1 MNKTI
6 EYEIHYDLSVEITYL
21 GEENLG
27 EHYFKLH
34 RHFPE
39 LTFDDEEDE
48 AKAVVFPDGKIEI
61 ESYEGGYLRDE
72 EVEAIGKMMEE
83 ILANVTINSHE

>member
-1 MNKTI
+1 MKKTI
-6 EYEIHYDLSVEITYL
+6 DYEIHYDLSVEIIYL
-21 GEENLG
+21 GEENPG
-27 EHYFKLH
+27 EHYFSLH

-83 ILANVTINSHE
+83 ILNKVSINSHE

>member
-1 MNKTI
+1 MKKTI
-6 EYEIHYDLSVEITYL
+6 DYEIHYDLSVEITYL
-21 GEENLG
+21 GEENPG
-27 EHYFKLH
+27 EHYFSLH

-72 EVEAIGKMMEE
+72 EVEAIGKMMGE
-83 ILANVTINSHE
+83 ILNKVTINSHE

>member
-1 MNKTI
+1 MQQVI
-6 EYEIHYDLSVEITYL
+6 QYEVCYDLEVEIKYI
-21 GEENLG
+21 GEEEAN
-27 EHYFKLH
+27 EHYFTLH

-72 EVEAIGKMMEE
+72 EVSAIGKMMQT
-83 ILANVTINSHE
+83 ILNPTQTT

>member
-1 MNKTI
+1 MKKTI
-6 EYEIHYDLSVEITYL
+6 DYEIHYDLSVEITYL
-21 GEENLG
+21 GEEEPN
-27 EHYFKLH
+27 EHYFTLH

-48 AKAVVFPDGKIEI
+48 AKAVVFPDGKIEK

-72 EVEAIGKMMEE
+72 EVEAIGKMMEA
-83 ILANVTINSHE
+83 ILNKVTINSHE

>member
-1 MNKTI
+1 MKKNI
-6 EYEIHYDLSVEITYL
+6 DYEIHYDLSVEITYL
-21 GEENLG
+21 GEENPG
-27 EHYFKLH
+27 EHYFSLH

-72 EVEAIGKMMEE
+72 EVEAIDKMMEE
-83 ILANVTINSHE
+83 ILNKVTINSHE

>member
-1 MNKTI
+1 MKKTI
-6 EYEIHYDLSVEITYL
+6 DYEIHYDLSVEIIYL
-21 GEENLG
+21 GEEEPN
-27 EHYFKLH
+27 EHYFRLH

-61 ESYEGGYLRDE
+61 ESYEGGYLREE
-72 EVEAIGKMMEE
+72 EVSAIGKMMEE
-83 ILANVTINSHE
+83 ILNKVTINSHE

>member
-1 MNKTI
+1 MKKNI

-21 GEENLG
+21 GEEEPN
-27 EHYFKLH
+27 EHYFTLH

-72 EVEAIGKMMEE
+72 EVEAIGKMMES
-83 ILANVTINSHE
+83 ILGKVTINSHE

>member
-1 MNKTI
+1 MKKTI
-6 EYEIHYDLSVEITYL
+6 DYEIHYDLSVEITYL
-21 GEENLG
+21 GEEEPN
-27 EHYFKLH
+27 EHYFTLH

-83 ILANVTINSHE
+83 ILNKVTINSHD

>member
-1 MNKTI
+1 MKKNI

-21 GEENLG
+21 GEEEPN
-27 EHYFKLH
+27 EHYFTLH

-48 AKAVVFPDGKIEI
+48 AKAVVFPDGKIEV

-72 EVEAIGKMMEE
+72 EVEAIGKMMES
-83 ILANVTINSHE
+83 ILGKVTINSHE

>member
-1 MNKTI
+1 MQQVI
-6 EYEIHYDLSVEITYL
+6 QYEISYDLEVEIKYI
-21 GEENLG
+21 GEEDPG
-27 EHYFKLH
+27 EHYFTLH

-48 AKAVVFPDGKIEI
+48 AKAVVFPDGKVEI

-72 EVEAIGKMMEE
+72 EVAAIGKMMEE
-83 ILANVTINSHE
+83 ILANKVAQ

>member
-1 MNKTI
+1 MKKTI
-6 EYEIHYDLSVEITYL
+6 DYEIHYDLSVEITYL
-21 GEENLG
+21 GEEEPN
-27 EHYFKLH
+27 EHYFTLH

-72 EVEAIGKMMEE
+72 EVEAIGKMMEA
-83 ILANVTINSHE
+83 ILNKVTINSHE

>member
-1 MNKTI
+1 MIKTI

-21 GEENLG
+21 GEEEPN
-27 EHYFKLH
+27 EYYFKLH

-72 EVEAIGKMMEE
+72 EVSAIGKMMEE
-83 ILANVTINSHE
+83 ILKNKVAR

>member
-1 MNKTI
+1 MNKVI
-6 EYEIHYDLSVEITYL
+6 EYEVSYDLQVEIKYI
-21 GEENLG
+21 GEEEPN
-27 EHYFKLH
+27 EHYFELH

-48 AKAVVFPDGKIEI
+48 AKAVVFPDGKVEI

-72 EVEAIGKMMEE
+72 EVSAIGKMMEE
-83 ILANVTINSHE
+83 ILANPKINSNA

>member
-1 MNKTI
+1 MKKNI
-6 EYEIHYDLSVEITYL
+6 DYEIHYDLSVEITYL
-21 GEENLG
+21 GEENPG
-27 EHYFKLH
+27 EHYFSLH

-72 EVEAIGKMMEE
+72 EVSAIGTMMEE
-83 ILANVTINSHE
+83 ILNKVIINSHD

>member
-1 MNKTI
+1 MKKTI
-6 EYEIHYDLSVEITYL
+6 DYEIHYDLSVEMTYL
-21 GEENLG
+21 GEEEPN
-27 EHYFKLH
+27 EHYFSLH

-72 EVEAIGKMMEE
+72 EASAIGKMMEE
-83 ILANVTINSHE
+83 ILNKVTINSHE

>member
-1 MNKTI
+1 MQKVI
-6 EYEIHYDLSVEITYL
+6 QYEISYDLEVEIKYI
-21 GEENLG
+21 GEEENN
-27 EHYFKLH
+27 EHYFTLH

-61 ESYEGGYLRDE
+61 EAYEGGYLRDE
-72 EVEAIGKMMEE
+72 EVSAIGKMMEE
-83 ILANVTINSHE
+83 ILANPKVTSHE

>member
-1 MNKTI
+1 MKKTI
-6 EYEIHYDLSVEITYL
+6 DYEIHYDLSVEIIYL
-21 GEENLG
+21 GEEEPN
-27 EHYFKLH
+27 EHYFRLH
-34 RHFPE
+34 RHFCE

-61 ESYEGGYLRDE
+61 EAYDGGYLREE

-83 ILANVTINSHE
+83 ILNKVTINSHE

>member
-1 MNKTI
+1 MKKTI
-6 EYEIHYDLSVEITYL
+6 EYEIYYDLSVEITYL
-21 GEENLG
+21 GEEEPS

-72 EVEAIGKMMEE
+72 EVSMIGKMMEE
-83 ILANVTINSHE
+83 ILNKASINSHE